1 MPGLNSNLHFNNFFN
16 HNTVSSDNKKDI
28 LNRFVMKN
36 TFPTLLIFF
45 TLTFFTDCTYSQ
57 SRYNLETGREAIILG
72 GGFGLGVLAL
82 SLESNIDSLNFN
94 ELENLSRENVNA
106 FDRGATCN
114 WSEEAGIV
122 SDYLLNFM
130 LISPVALLASDKV
143 RNDFGI
149 FSIMYLENLFLS
161 FASVHTTKIL
171 IKRNRPYTYNKN
183 VPLNHRSDKTS
194 RLSFF
199 SGHATHAFSSA
210 VFLSTVYAEY
220 YPDSKWKTYIWGISL
235 LSASLTGYLRYS
247 SGDHFPTDIIVGAV
261 VGSAI
266 GYIVPL
272 IHKVNK
278 KDEIL
283 DVTSAQYQNLFSVQ
297 IIF

>member
-1 MPGLNSNLHFNNFFN
+1 M
-16 HNTVSSDNKKDI
+16 KKI
-28 LNRFVMKN
+28 
-36 TFPTLLIFF
+36 FPSLLIIFTVIFF
-45 TLTFFTDCTYSQ
+45 SDFIYSQ
-57 SRYNLETGREAIILG
+57 SPYKLATDREVIMLG
-72 GGFGLGVLAL
+72 GGLGIGVLAL
-82 SLESNIDSLNFN
+82 SLESNIESFNFN
-94 ELENLSRENVNA
+94 ELQNLSRKNVNA
-106 FDRGATCN
+106 FDRGATYK
-114 WSEEAGIV
+114 WSEDASII

-161 FASVHTTKIL
+161 FAAVHTTKIL

-220 YPDSKWKTYIWGISL
+220 YPDSKWKPYIWGISL
-235 LSASLTGYLRYS
+235 LSASITGYLRYS
-247 SGDHFPTDIIVGAV
+247 SGDHFPTDIIVGAI

-266 GYIVPL
+266 GYLVPL
-272 IHKVNK
+272 IHKVDK
-278 KDEIL
+278 KDELL
-283 DVTSAQYQNLFSVQ
+283 DVTSVQYQNLFSLQ

>member
-1 MPGLNSNLHFNNFFN
+1 MKRI
-16 HNTVSSDNKKDI
+16 SSK
-28 LNRFVMKN
+28 
-36 TFPTLLIFF
+36 LLIIIS
-45 TLTFFTDCTYSQ
+45 LTFFCNFTHSQ
-57 SRYNLETGREAIILG
+57 SPYQLETGREAIMLG
-72 GGFGLGVLAL
+72 GGFGLGVLVL
-82 SLESNIDSLNFN
+82 SLESNIESLDFS
-94 ELENLSRENVNA
+94 ELESLSRENVNA
-106 FDRGATCN
+106 FDRGATYN
-114 WSEEAGIV
+114 WSEEAGTV

-143 RNDFGI
+143 RKDFGS
-149 FSIMYLENLFLS
+149 FSIMYMENLFLS
-161 FASVHTTKIL
+161 FAAVHTTKIL

-199 SGHATHAFSSA
+199 SGHATLAFSSA

-247 SGDHFPTDIIVGAV
+247 SGNHFPTDIIVGAI
-261 VGSAI
+261 VGSAV
-266 GYIVPL
+266 GYLVPL
-272 IHKVNK
+272 IHKVDKN
-278 KDEIL
+278 DESPG
-283 DVTSAQYQNLFSVQ
+283 VTPPQYQNLFSLQ

>member
-1 MPGLNSNLHFNNFFN
+1 MSNVFQ
-16 HNTVSSDNKKDI
+16 
-28 LNRFVMKN
+28 
-36 TFPTLLIFF
+36 TLLLLFII
-45 TLTFFTDCTYSQ
+45 TFFCEFNYSQ
-57 SRYNLETGREAIILG
+57 SPYKLATGREAIMLG
-72 GGFGLGVLAL
+72 GGLGIGVLAL
-82 SLESNIDSLNFN
+82 SLESNIESFNFQD
-94 ELENLSRENVNA
+94 LQNLSRENVTA
-106 FDRGATCN
+106 FDRGATYN

-130 LISPVALLASDKV
+130 LISPVALLASDKI
-143 RNDFGI
+143 RDDIGI
-149 FSIMYLENLFLS
+149 FSVMYLENILLS
-161 FASVHTTKIL
+161 FAVVHSSKIL
-171 IKRNRPYTYNKN
+171 TKRNRPYLYNSN
-183 VPLNHRSDKTS
+183 VPLKYKTNRTS

-210 VFLSTVYAEY
+210 VFLSSVYAEY

-266 GYIVPL
+266 GYLVPL
-272 IHKVNK
+272 IHKIDK
-278 KDEIL
+278 KDESPG
-283 DVTSAQYQNLFSVQ
+283 VTPPQYQNLFSLQ